1 MSELERDMQL
11 LAEEIIAAPATSLA
25 GLRAPLGGTSGQLL
39 PRLCVRFSGR
49 IMLAVRCGRRDD
61 RPHADGARARGQ
73 ARGRCGVQGWWRV
86 VSRRC
91 AFKAASSNAKVSAA
105 GIRLNSRKIYR
116 AFKGIICGDISE
128 FESYMGSQAVWSHS
142 DGGAERWATVCSLT
156 SLGHYCAPRAI
167 CPAAAPSAR

>member
-1 MSELERDMQL
+1 MSAAMDVELIALGERFEKLLPEHMDAWLAWAPRMRAAHAEVRDNMAALAVAIQRTGCDVAHARMSELERDMQL

-86 VSRRC
+86 ASRRC
-91 AFKAASSNAKVSAA
+91 AFKRQGSS
-105 GIRLNSRKIYR
+105 
-116 AFKGIICGDISE
+116 
-128 FESYMGSQAVWSHS
+128 
-142 DGGAERWATVCSLT
+142 
-156 SLGHYCAPRAI
+156 P
-167 CPAAAPSAR
+167 

>member
-86 VSRRC
+86 ASRRC
-91 AFKAASSNAKVSAA
+91 AFKAAGFVAMKRLKKKPMSRTFTAIAGLAALIALSASLIVLQRA
-105 GIRLNSRKIYR
+105 HGAIR
-116 AFKGIICGDISE
+116 
-128 FESYMGSQAVWSHS
+128 
-142 DGGAERWATVCSLT
+142 
-156 SLGHYCAPRAI
+156 
-167 CPAAAPSAR
+167 